1 MRARGRAVEG
11 GGARGPRL
19 PRFGKTTRWLHWSF
33 AVCFLALATTGGILA
48 ARRPLALEGGL
59 VESLGDVHR
68 VFAACLLLVPA
79 LVFLSG
85 ATGATARDLAQVLR
99 WSRDDLR
106 WLALQPRAV
115 LGRAALPP
123 AGKLN
128 AGQKLN
134 SLIMAGI
141 TAGLIG
147 SGALLWTRP
156 GALVPWLIH
165 ITLFLVWLPVFAGHL
180 FLALVNPGTRPA
192 LRGMLLGEVDRAW
205 AEHHHGAWVREVES
219 GAEAG
224 AAATSRTA
232 RPAPAAQRSP
242 APAPAAPAAIVDES
256 R

>member
-1 MRARGRAVEG
+1 MRARECAGEG
-11 GGARGPRL
+11 GKGRGSRL
-19 PRFGKTTRWLHWSF
+19 LRFGKTTRWLHWSF
-33 AVCFLALATTGGILA
+33 ALSFLALATTGGLLA

-68 VFAACLLLVPA
+68 VFAACLLLAPA
-79 LVFLSG
+79 LVLLSG
-85 ATGATARDLAQVLR
+85 ATGATLRDLAEALR
-99 WSRDDLR
+99 WRRDDLR

-115 LGRAALPP
+115 LGRAELPP

-141 TAGLIG
+141 TAGLLG

-156 GALVPWLIH
+156 DALVPWLVH
-165 ITLFLVWLPVFAGHL
+165 IALFLLWLPVFVGHL

-192 LRGMLLGEVDRAW
+192 LRGMVFGEVDRAW
-205 AEHHHGAWVREVES
+205 AEHHHAAWVRELES
-219 GAEAG
+219 GVEGG
-224 AAATSRTA
+224 AAMPPRAERL
-232 RPAPAAQRSP
+232 APAAQRT
-242 APAPAAPAAIVDES
+242 AALAVEAAIVDES